1 MSSIKLS
8 KKEMSAEQTNDAK
21 PAVEQQEQPQQEQ
34 PQQQASVT
42 KIGVDQL
49 VEQLVPVVTEKM
61 ATSNIVLSPST
72 VMKMLRIAM
81 EAVEGAPIKG
91 EQQKELAIKVIME
104 IATNVDLP
112 EEQKALIKSVVDGG
126 IVSDTIDLIIDATR
140 GKLDI
145 NKAADVAKGCFT
157 RLFRAFFRKQSEE
170 EKLKKEELK
179 NAKIKAKKDEY
190 KKMVKT
196 IRERETERERLEKEE
211 YKKVIRKIR
220 QREAKKVAKKEENN
234 AKKEAKRKEREEKK
248 QNKQN
253 KKNTNKKNKKQL
265 PELNIPE
272 EGAPSSSKSG
282 SVKVPSELNFPA
294 LSSNLPESVVNENK
308 A

>member
-1 MSSIKLS
+1 
-8 KKEMSAEQTNDAK
+8 MSAEQTNDAK
-21 PAVEQQEQPQQEQ
+21 PAVEQEQPQEQPQQE
-34 PQQQASVT
+34 QASVT

-49 VEQLVPVVTEKM
+49 VEQLVPAVTEKM

-72 VMKMLRIAM
+72 VMKVLRIAM

-104 IATNVDLP
+104 IATNVNLP

-157 RLFRAFFRKQSEE
+157 RLIRAFFRKQSEE

-253 KKNTNKKNKKQL
+253 KKNKKQL

-294 LSSNLPESVVNENK
+294 LSSNLPDSVVNENK